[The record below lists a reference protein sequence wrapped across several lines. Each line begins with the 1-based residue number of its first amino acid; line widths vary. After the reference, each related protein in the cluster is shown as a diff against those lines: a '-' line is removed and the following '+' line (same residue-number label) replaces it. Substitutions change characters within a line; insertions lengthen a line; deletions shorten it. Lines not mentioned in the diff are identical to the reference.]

1 VRVKNAP
8 SVGILF
14 GPLRRRG
21 PTVRRRIRPRMQ
33 AKTSRASF
41 RTPMTAILN
50 PQSQAQGASTQGLG
64 RGPFRLAVALVCWTI
79 VVILKGAMVTS
90 TGSGMAYRD
99 WPKADG
105 QWLPE
110 SSYTTLPGFFE
121 HFHRIAG
128 AIAGLLSLTLVVHL
142 WRCKALSSPG
152 GRVAVLGLALI
163 IVQGVVGGVGVL
175 NNTPVA
181 LSSLHGTL
189 AQLTIA
195 TFAIAAYRLSARWL
209 TTVPT
214 PHPSAGS
221 VRTMSMVAV
230 VALVVQT
237 YIGAIARHSGNVNA
251 LWAHVGNALVVFL
264 LVVVAS
270 GLAAG
275 KLASVPGIQKL
286 AKVLLWLLVA
296 QLVLGFVAL
305 LIRTGK
311 DPKNVEH
318 LLRAGLISSHVLV
331 GSLLTVTASLLAAHV
346 FRGAVRIE
354 AARG

>member
-1 VRVKNAP
+1 
-8 SVGILF
+8 
-14 GPLRRRG
+14 
-21 PTVRRRIRPRMQ
+21 
-33 AKTSRASF
+33 
-41 RTPMTAILN
+41 LN

-175 NNTPVA
+175 NTERA
-181 LSSLHGTL
+181 MAAAAAAAAQGAISLRSHRRSR
-189 AQLTIA
+189 QPA
-195 TFAIAAYRLSARWL
+195 TRPFRPS
-209 TTVPT
+209 
-214 PHPSAGS
+214 PSALCRAQRRRKTGS
-221 VRTMSMVAV
+221 CCCR
-230 VALVVQT
+230 
-237 YIGAIARHSGNVNA
+237 
-251 LWAHVGNALVVFL
+251 
-264 LVVVAS
+264 
-270 GLAAG
+270 
-275 KLASVPGIQKL
+275 
-286 AKVLLWLLVA
+286 
-296 QLVLGFVAL
+296 
-305 LIRTGK
+305 
-311 DPKNVEH
+311 
-318 LLRAGLISSHVLV
+318 
-331 GSLLTVTASLLAAHV
+331 
-346 FRGAVRIE
+346 
-354 AARG
+354 

>member
-1 VRVKNAP
+1 
-8 SVGILF
+8 
-14 GPLRRRG
+14 
-21 PTVRRRIRPRMQ
+21 
-33 AKTSRASF
+33 
-41 RTPMTAILN
+41 MTATSV
-50 PQSQAQGASTQGLG
+50 PSSQDGPIRESAALG
-64 RGPFRLAVALVCWTI
+64 RGPFVLAVALVCWTI

-90 TGSGMAYRD
+90 TGSGMAYAD

-142 WRCKALSSPG
+142 WRCRAMATPG
-152 GRVAVLGLALI
+152 GRASLLGLLLI
-163 IVQGVVGGVGVL
+163 IVQGLVGGIGVL

-181 LSSLHGTL
+181 ISSLHGTL
-189 AQLTIA
+189 AQLTIV
-195 TFAIAAYRLSARWL
+195 TFAIAAYRLSPRWRA
-209 TTVPT
+209 TVAVA
-214 PHPSAGS
+214 HPSAGS
-221 VRTMSMVAV
+221 ARTMSVVGV

-251 LWAHVGNALVVFL
+251 LWGHVGNALVVFL
-264 LVVVAS
+264 IVLVAS

-275 KLASVPGIQKL
+275 RLGNVPGIQKL
-286 AKVLLWLLVA
+286 SKILLWLLVA

-305 LIRTGK
+305 LVRTGK

-318 LLRAGLISSHVLV
+318 LWRAALISSHVLT
-331 GSLLTVTASLLAAHV
+331 GALLTVTASLLAAHV
-346 FRGAVRIE
+346 FRGAARPVE
-354 AARG
+354 ATRG